1 MQLRIV
7 LPLHF
12 AKRVEAHFVG
22 LPSKFGN
29 QEKKD
34 KKKKGCLLFNKN
46 TTMSQRCSHRE
57 NHGIHEINAFSWLTG

>member
-1 MQLRIV
+1 MQLRIA

-12 AKRVEAHFVG
+12 VKRVEAHFVG

-29 QEKKD
+29 QEKK
-34 KKKKGCLLFNKN
+34 KKKRCLLLKKN

-57 NHGIHEINAFSWLTG
+57 NHGIHEINAFSWLNG